1 MGAVNRPAPPP
12 SAVRHLHSASWA
24 PSSLP
29 IRCSSFG
36 LPRRP
41 FLFLLRSPPPPPRRL
56 GNNRVRCSA
65 ERHALFNRIAPVYDN
80 LNDMLSLGQHRSWK
94 RMCVSWSGAKRGN
107 RVLDLCCGSG
117 DLVFFLSQKV
127 GTEGEAHAFR
137 SACVSDMFRSISSA
151 IDMLRN
157 TSYAIDMLRN
167 TSYAIDMLRNTSY
180 AIDMLRNTSYAIDM
194 FRSISSAI
202 DMLRNTSY
210 AIDMLRNTSY
220 AIDMFRSISSAIDM
234 FRSISSAIDMF
245 RSISSAIDMLRN
257 TSYAIDMFRSIS
269 SAIDMFR
276 SISSAIDMF
285 RSISSAIDMF
295 RSISSAIDMFRSI
308 SSAIDMLRNISY
320 VYGLDFSSEQLSIA
334 SRREDLYW
342 KACYKNIE
350 WIEGDALDLPFSDG
364 YFDAI
369 TIGYGLRN
377 LIDRQKAMCEIF
389 RVLKPGSKV
398 SILDFNKSTSSL
410 VNMLQEWIIDN
421 VVVPTASEYGLSQE
435 YKYLKT
441 SIDEFLTG
449 KELEKL
455 AKEVGFSKAEHYEIG
470 GGFMGNLVATR

>member
-1 MGAVNRPAPPP
+1 MGAVNGPAPPP
-12 SAVRHLHSASWA
+12 SAVRHLHSASWS

-29 IRCSSFG
+29 IRCSSLG

-127 GTEGEAHAFR
+127 GTEGEVRFLYTVLIFFCSNHFFHSLSFGFDMMIHNFFFFPKKRRTILTQKPITSYSLLIQAQNTVKVFITLHSMIKLSRAKISRRKLRRNQGGDSSSLFKTFTIHPA
-137 SACVSDMFRSISSA
+137 SVSMSSLFTPSWIAAEISSLTA
-151 IDMLRN
+151 KNSFAQELPASRN
-157 TSYAIDMLRN
+157 LQPARRHLAALLLSTKPAPPIFEWASKASSSYVLTN
-167 TSYAIDMLRNTSY
+167 LQ
-180 AIDMLRNTSYAIDM
+180 
-194 FRSISSAI
+194 
-202 DMLRNTSY
+202 
-210 AIDMLRNTSY
+210 
-220 AIDMFRSISSAIDM
+220 
-234 FRSISSAIDMF
+234 
-245 RSISSAIDMLRN
+245 
-257 TSYAIDMFRSIS
+257 
-269 SAIDMFR
+269 
-276 SISSAIDMF
+276 
-285 RSISSAIDMF
+285 
-295 RSISSAIDMFRSI
+295 
-308 SSAIDMLRNISY
+308 
-320 VYGLDFSSEQLSIA
+320 VYGLDFSREQLSIA

-377 LIDRQKAMCEIF
+377 LIDRQKAMREIF

-421 VVVPTASEYGLSQE
+421 VVVPTASEYGLSQQ

>member
-1 MGAVNRPAPPP
+1 MGAVNGPP
-12 SAVRHLHSASWA
+12 SAVRHLHYASWS

-29 IRCSSFG
+29 IRCSTLG

-41 FLFLLRSPPPPPRRL
+41 FLFLLRSPPPPLRRL

-65 ERHALFNRIAPVYDN
+65 ERNALFNRIAPVYDN
-80 LNDMLSLGQHRSWK
+80 LNDLLSLGQHRSWK
-94 RMCVSWSGAKRGN
+94 RMCVSWSGAQRGN

-127 GTEGEAHAFR
+127 GTEGE
-137 SACVSDMFRSISSA
+137 
-151 IDMLRN
+151 
-157 TSYAIDMLRN
+157 
-167 TSYAIDMLRNTSY
+167 
-180 AIDMLRNTSYAIDM
+180 
-194 FRSISSAI
+194 
-202 DMLRNTSY
+202 
-210 AIDMLRNTSY
+210 
-220 AIDMFRSISSAIDM
+220 
-234 FRSISSAIDMF
+234 
-245 RSISSAIDMLRN
+245 
-257 TSYAIDMFRSIS
+257 
-269 SAIDMFR
+269 
-276 SISSAIDMF
+276 
-285 RSISSAIDMF
+285 
-295 RSISSAIDMFRSI
+295 
-308 SSAIDMLRNISY
+308 

-334 SRREDLYW
+334 SRREDQYW

-350 WIEGDALDLPFSDG
+350 WIEGDALDLPFSDS

-377 LIDRQKAMCEIF
+377 LIDRHKAMREIF

-421 VVVPTASEYGLSQE
+421 VVVPTATEYGLSQE

-441 SIDEFLTG
+441 SIAEFLTG

-455 AKEVGFSKAEHYEIG
+455 AKEVGFSKAKHYEIG

>member
-1 MGAVNRPAPPP
+1 MGAVNGPAPPP

-29 IRCSSFG
+29 IRCSSLG

-41 FLFLLRSPPPPPRRL
+41 FLFLLRSPPPPRRRL

-80 LNDMLSLGQHRSWK
+80 
-94 RMCVSWSGAKRGN
+94 
-107 RVLDLCCGSG
+107 
-117 DLVFFLSQKV
+117 
-127 GTEGEAHAFR
+127 
-137 SACVSDMFRSISSA
+137 
-151 IDMLRN
+151 
-157 TSYAIDMLRN
+157 
-167 TSYAIDMLRNTSY
+167 
-180 AIDMLRNTSYAIDM
+180 
-194 FRSISSAI
+194 
-202 DMLRNTSY
+202 
-210 AIDMLRNTSY
+210 
-220 AIDMFRSISSAIDM
+220 
-234 FRSISSAIDMF
+234 
-245 RSISSAIDMLRN
+245 
-257 TSYAIDMFRSIS
+257 
-269 SAIDMFR
+269 
-276 SISSAIDMF
+276 
-285 RSISSAIDMF
+285 
-295 RSISSAIDMFRSI
+295 
-308 SSAIDMLRNISY
+308 
-320 VYGLDFSSEQLSIA
+320 VYGLDFSREQLSVA

-377 LIDRQKAMCEIF
+377 LIDRQKAMREIF

>member
-1 MGAVNRPAPPP
+1 MGAVTGPALPP
-12 SAVRHLHSASWA
+12 SAVRHLHYASWS

-41 FLFLLRSPPPPPRRL
+41 FLFLLRSPPPPRRRL

-127 GTEGEAHAFR
+127 GTEGELMTECKGCIP
-137 SACVSDMFRSISSA
+137 SGWLIQ
-151 IDMLRN
+151 
-157 TSYAIDMLRN
+157 
-167 TSYAIDMLRNTSY
+167 
-180 AIDMLRNTSYAIDM
+180 
-194 FRSISSAI
+194 
-202 DMLRNTSY
+202 
-210 AIDMLRNTSY
+210 
-220 AIDMFRSISSAIDM
+220 
-234 FRSISSAIDMF
+234 
-245 RSISSAIDMLRN
+245 
-257 TSYAIDMFRSIS
+257 
-269 SAIDMFR
+269 
-276 SISSAIDMF
+276 
-285 RSISSAIDMF
+285 
-295 RSISSAIDMFRSI
+295 
-308 SSAIDMLRNISY
+308 

-350 WIEGDALDLPFSDG
+350 WIEGDALDLPFSDS

-377 LIDRQKAMCEIF
+377 LIDRQKAMREIF

-410 VNMLQEWIIDN
+410 VSLLQEWMIDN

-441 SIDEFLTG
+441 SIAEFLTG

-455 AKEVGFSKAEHYEIG
+455 AKEVGFSEAKHYEIG

>member
-1 MGAVNRPAPPP
+1 MGAVNGPAPPP

-29 IRCSSFG
+29 IRCSSLG

-41 FLFLLRSPPPPPRRL
+41 FLFLLRSPPPPRRRL

-127 GTEGEAHAFR
+127 GTEGEVRFLYTVLIFFCSNHFFHSLSFGFDMMIHNFFFSKKRRTILTQKPITSYSLLIQAQNTVKVFITLHSMIKLSRAKISRRKLRRNQGGDSSSLFKTFTIHPA
-137 SACVSDMFRSISSA
+137 SVSMSSLFTPSWIAAEISSLTA
-151 IDMLRN
+151 KNSFAQELPASRN
-157 TSYAIDMLRN
+157 LQPARRHLAALFLSTKPAPPIFEWASKAPSSYVLTN
-167 TSYAIDMLRNTSY
+167 LQ
-180 AIDMLRNTSYAIDM
+180 
-194 FRSISSAI
+194 
-202 DMLRNTSY
+202 
-210 AIDMLRNTSY
+210 
-220 AIDMFRSISSAIDM
+220 
-234 FRSISSAIDMF
+234 
-245 RSISSAIDMLRN
+245 
-257 TSYAIDMFRSIS
+257 
-269 SAIDMFR
+269 
-276 SISSAIDMF
+276 
-285 RSISSAIDMF
+285 
-295 RSISSAIDMFRSI
+295 
-308 SSAIDMLRNISY
+308 
-320 VYGLDFSSEQLSIA
+320 VYGLDFSREQLSVA

-377 LIDRQKAMCEIF
+377 LIDRQKAMREIF